1 MRQGGGRSGEA
12 EGKPGRLEQE
22 QGKLRTN
29 TEALAA
35 TPGTEPPSFMAP
47 GADTGSG
54 SKPSSLPSSK
64 PTAAPP
70 EEDRS
75 FQSQQEGQGKAAW
88 AGRAPGTFPCSRLFR
103 PQLQGLPW
111 LPVALRDRPQ
121 VLIRQQ
127 RLEAQTPSLSLPAC
141 VAVASDPTTTCPS
154 ASPRQRQRRR
164 LPAPRTRRCSPHTR
178 SQGALSLPSV
188 CTRPPTT
195 LLQPSENSSS
205 HVGASVAPQTRCVP
219 TTALPPA
226 ATFLSP
232 HLTLQVTFLHPVLSL
247 RRRLQEALPDSSR
260 ETRGFPAVR
269 GCPFQ
274 L

>member
-1 MRQGGGRSGEA
+1 MKHVCYLHFSLPLLWLGYWLRKMKRTGTHRFPRRENVKSKVTMRTGARTRLNTLTSAPGKGMCVRLPRLPRLQMVPPACAGKRGHRDMRQGGGRSGEA

-35 TPGTEPPSFMAP
+35 TPGTEPPSFTAP

-75 FQSQQEGQGKAAW
+75 FWSQWEGQGKAAW
-88 AGRAPGTFPCSRLFR
+88 AGRTPGTFPWSRLFR

-111 LPVALRDRPQ
+111 LPVALRDRSQ

-127 RLEAQTPSLSLPAC
+127 RLEASSLSLPAC
-141 VAVASDPTTTCPS
+141 VAVASDPTTCPS
-154 ASPRQRQRRR
+154 ASPQQR
-164 LPAPRTRRCSPHTR
+164 
-178 SQGALSLPSV
+178 
-188 CTRPPTT
+188 
-195 LLQPSENSSS
+195 
-205 HVGASVAPQTRCVP
+205 
-219 TTALPPA
+219 
-226 ATFLSP
+226 
-232 HLTLQVTFLHPVLSL
+232 
-247 RRRLQEALPDSSR
+247 
-260 ETRGFPAVR
+260 
-269 GCPFQ
+269 
-274 L
+274 